1 MGLAEELPPEV
12 EGRSRASILLRGDGE
27 RPTSQLYLWVP
38 YGEPALGR
46 RGVRTHR
53 HTLVV
58 EKTANGEPTYTLHD
72 NVADPFQLENVAA
85 ENPGLVQDLR
95 ETELIPW
102 LEKTG
107 DPWL

>member
-1 MGLAEELPPEV
+1 
-12 EGRSRASILLRGDGE
+12 
-27 RPTSQLYLWVP
+27 
-38 YGEPALGR
+38 
-46 RGVRTHR
+46 
-53 HTLVV
+53 
-58 EKTANGEPTYTLHD
+58 LHD